1 MSTSSHRT
9 PNSGNLPVGPHLP
22 YQTICKYPEEWID
35 EQFVLL
41 RKQTAMAN
49 PRTGRSSCR
58 IPPTD
63 LISRTSQMLANVVTI
78 PDNAPRHG
86 PAFAHVPSQGRDNAS
101 GHTPNTYTSLD
112 NSMSMSGRLPCLAQH
127 SSCSI
132 DENLLA
138 VAICGMSA
146 GCQMNISGNSG
157 SSRVTHAACRAP
169 LT

>member
-41 RKQTAMAN
+41 RKQTAIAN
-49 PRTGRSSCR
+49 PRAGRSSCR

-63 LISRTSQMLANVVTI
+63 LISRTSQMLAKWLQFQTTRRDTVPPSPTF
-78 PDNAPRHG
+78 
-86 PAFAHVPSQGRDNAS
+86 PARGDNAS